1 MAVIFILLKHQISL
15 IIYLKLPS
23 APIAY
28 IVRKELEFVYL
39 FFFLR
44 KTYSLVPSYLFI
56 IISHCSSLHISP
68 CFQMNIFLP
77 LEEGGGHIL
86 NDCLLCARYFH
97 ICYLILQLQNLG
109 LRKAIYIA
117 PLINGKSGIELFDIK
132 PIIILV

>member
-28 IVRKELEFVYL
+28 IIRKELEFVYL

-97 ICYLILQLQNLG
+97 ICYLIL
-109 LRKAIYIA
+109 
-117 PLINGKSGIELFDIK
+117 
-132 PIIILV
+132 